1 MESSDQELSCQSAA
15 ETGEDT
21 PEGVWLMGPGCSPKQ
36 AVDLGPHSGWDTGES
51 SWYQDGPD
59 ALGSHGWGQGSGVTG
74 PQLLLLMQWGSIPDP
89 SASGPHP
96 GTVSKEGRG
105 L

>member
-1 MESSDQELSCQSAA
+1 MAQGPLVPPPVESSDKELSCQSAA

-36 AVDLGPHSGWDTGES
+36 AVDLGPHSGWDTGER

-59 ALGSHGWGQGSGVTG
+59 ALGSHGWGQGS
-74 PQLLLLMQWGSIPDP
+74 WGLSY
-89 SASGPHP
+89 SS
-96 GTVSKEGRG
+96 
-105 L
+105 